1 MNTEAM
7 DRRNAE
13 LSRRNAART
22 IPPVIRDLLV
32 TIQTAAI
39 QINKPDEWN
48 SSARRDW
55 LLRARAAVD
64 AELNNL
70 GSES

>member
-22 IPPVIRDLLV
+22 IPPEIRDLLV
-32 TIQTAAI
+32 QIQTAAI

-48 SSARRDW
+48 AAARRDW
-55 LLRARAAVD
+55 LLRARAVIN
-64 AELNNL
+64 AELNRL
-70 GSES
+70 GSET